1 MNSTQVYTGAARGAD
16 RAVRGLGL
24 DQLGSRPPEPPP
36 PPPPPPEEEV
46 YDIEIETPATSRR
59 SSVRNRA
66 KARRTSLT
74 IQAALGNGR
83 CGDDADA
90 PETFRDRLVRYDS
103 EKPNTTNI

>member
-1 MNSTQVYTGAARGAD
+1 M
-16 RAVRGLGL
+16 
-24 DQLGSRPPEPPP
+24 
-36 PPPPPPEEEV
+36 
-46 YDIEIETPATSRR
+46 
-59 SSVRNRA
+59 RNRA

>member
-1 MNSTQVYTGAARGAD
+1 MNQSH
-16 RAVRGLGL
+16 L
-24 DQLGSRPPEPPP
+24 S
-36 PPPPPPEEEV
+36 
-46 YDIEIETPATSRR
+46 PASA
-59 SSVRNRA
+59 SVA
-66 KARRTSLT
+66 ARRTSLT